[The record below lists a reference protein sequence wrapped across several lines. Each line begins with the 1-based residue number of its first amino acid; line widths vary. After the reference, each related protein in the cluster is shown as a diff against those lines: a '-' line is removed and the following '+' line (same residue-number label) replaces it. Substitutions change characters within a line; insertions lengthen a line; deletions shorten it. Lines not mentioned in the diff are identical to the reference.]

1 MTMTAW
7 CVCDASYCDN
17 PGIITF
23 PEKGKFTLVTSTKDG
38 LRFNVEEFPVSNK
51 EIPDDAEIKVS
62 ITDGSDVFVN
72 YGVEAG
78 AIQTILYRWHHSS
91 SLTVSSYSALQQE
104 LAQDVGKQSVASPQQ
119 EVCALWWAAVHQSG
133 DTMLWCQHVMTRGK
147 DRIAQLGPC
156 NIVVQDGSLTQE
168 EFLERYAYSEPVL
181 FQSRTRH
188 TALLERYGHMTI
200 RLSSAN
206 SYSYAKR
213 DISFRDYCDHHLHP
227 QQLTT
232 LGNGPGTGVPFHFHG
247 PGFAETIW
255 GRKRWFMYPP
265 DVNPNFHP
273 NRTTL
278 QWLIED
284 YPKMKD
290 DPNLYECTLLPG
302 EIIYFPDKW
311 WHATLNLDSSVFI
324 STFLSP

>member
-1 MTMTAW
+1 MRKTDIIVLLQL
-7 CVCDASYCDN
+7 CVLLPATQQD
-17 PGIITF
+17 
-23 PEKGKFTLVTSTKDG
+23 DG
-38 LRFNVEEFPVSNK
+38 
-51 EIPDDAEIKVS
+51 
-62 ITDGSDVFVN
+62 G
-72 YGVEAG
+72 
-78 AIQTILYRWHHSS
+78 W
-91 SLTVSSYSALQQE
+91 
-104 LAQDVGKQSVASPQQ
+104 
-119 EVCALWWAAVHQSG
+119 
-133 DTMLWCQHVMTRGK
+133 MTRGK

-168 EFLERYAYSEPVL
+168 EFLERYAYSEPVVIKGASHNQL

-232 LGNGPGTGVPFHFHG
+232 LGNETFYFFGDNNGDEWQDILDLYQHPPYYLPYHLPALSFGLAGPGTGVPFHFHG